1 MNSIVLL
8 LAVLLLAG
16 AAAGV
21 LYRLVKGPALL
32 DRVLASDVLLA
43 IVAAAVCVDM
53 IWQKNTDYLTLT
65 VMISLVGFL
74 ASVTFARFVQTRPS
88 QHPDAGRSRS
98 EWEDAEAPSRGNEP
112 GTGTG
117 EITIIHSPQTA
128 REAATG
134 PSVGTSSHGQA
145 AAGSDDSNAGEG
157 GR

>member
-16 AAAGV
+16 AASGV

-53 IWQKNTDYLTLT
+53 IWQENTDYLMLT

-98 EWEDAEAPSRGNEP
+98 EWEDAEAPSRSGEP
-112 GTGTG
+112 AAGTG
-117 EITIIHSPQTA
+117 EITVIHSPQTT

-134 PSVGTSSHGQA
+134 PAVGNSAHGQT
-145 AAGSDDSNAGEG
+145 AGGSVELNTGEG
-157 GR
+157 GH

>member
-1 MNSIVLL
+1 MNSVVLF
-8 LAVLLLAG
+8 LAVLMLVG

-53 IWQKNTDYLTLT
+53 IWQQNTDYLTLT

-98 EWEDAEAPSRGNEP
+98 EWEDAEAPSRRGEP

-128 REAATG
+128 LEAATG
-134 PSVGTSSHGQA
+134 PSVSRTGNGQTANDPRQSH
-145 AAGSDDSNAGEG
+145 AGEE

>member
-1 MNSIVLL
+1 MNSIVLF
-8 LAVLLLAG
+8 LAVLMLAG

-53 IWQKNTDYLTLT
+53 LWQQNTDYLVLT

-88 QHPDAGRSRS
+88 QHPDAGRTRS
-98 EWEDAEAPSRGNEP
+98 EWEDAEAPSRPREP

-117 EITIIHSPQTA
+117 EITIIHSPQSA

-134 PSVGTSSHGQA
+134 PGVGP
-145 AAGSDDSNAGEG
+145 GSQWERPSQTGGSGTETEG
-157 GR
+157 R

>member
-53 IWQKNTDYLTLT
+53 IWQGNTDYLTLT

-88 QHPDAGRSRS
+88 QHADAGRNRS
-98 EWEDAEAPSRGNEP
+98 EWEDAEAPSKPREAES
-112 GTGTG
+112 GTGK
-117 EITIIHSPQTA
+117 ITVIHSPTSA
-128 REAATG
+128 REAAAGPQRATG
-134 PSVGTSSHGQA
+134 ETN
-145 AAGSDDSNAGEG
+145 AAGPGSAPEG
-157 GR
+157 GER